1 MRALK
6 LTALLAAALLIAVS
20 CDRSFTFI
28 QLTDTQIGFRD
39 KTEGY
44 AWSDSL
50 MQEAVKAVNRT
61 LPSCVIVTG
70 DLVNNTADSLQAAI
84 YKRNIAAIDGRIPVY
99 TLPGNHDMRPWTEE
113 NHKAFLAFNG
123 YDRFSFKMKGCAFIG
138 FDSCCIKD
146 SIETVEKEQLEWL
159 VGELEKAR
167 GSRQIFL
174 FTHCPVIRESID
186 EKEDYFN
193 FPIPKREEYIAIF
206 KKYGVTALFA
216 GHTHKYYHTSYDGIE
231 FITAGPVGAP
241 LHGGFSGLNVVRV
254 NRKGFTNEYVTAG
267 DVTSN
272 PS

>member
-44 AWSDSL
+44 ALSDSL

-99 TLPGNHDMRPWTEE
+99 ALPGNHDMRPWTEE

-186 EKEDYFN
+186 EKEEYFN
-193 FPIPKREEYIAIF
+193 FPI
-206 KKYGVTALFA
+206 A
-216 GHTHKYYHTSYDGIE
+216 GHTHKYYHTSYEGIE